1 MASITEAF
9 ANFAKNRNVAA
20 QVVTG
25 TASDLTS
32 DLALSQVNALVAA
45 GKLLSVTVTGQAN
58 TVSAINMAKLVAMP
72 KFALGA
78 GATFEVKDSAANII
92 SNMASLAKATKFTVS
107 GANTVS
113 IANAI
118 TLVGKVG
125 FNLFTG
131 ATFVVTGSAT
141 DILAA
146 TASVA
151 KTKATSLVVSTATV
165 AQATTLNALSTFTSV
180 ATVADTATAIL
191 AVSAL
196 LSNSRV
202 LSLTLTGPNALTVA
216 QATSLGAKPLSLG
229 AGATLVISGIAT
241 DLLSSNANLAKS
253 MAKATGVTLTGANS
267 VSVADANAL
276 SAKTGFSVA
285 AGATLAV
292 SGAAETLLTASS
304 ATLSKATEF
313 KLTGANSISIANATT
328 LLGAKN
334 FKLDASASLNVSG
347 LLADLTNAD
356 NAKALSVATSITVT
370 DTTINATEANTL
382 VSTKG
387 LNANVKFV
395 MTVADTAEILVG
407 DKYTAVAKATSV
419 KLSADATGVTV
430 ADAIKLASLS
440 GFDRNGKHFPI
451 TGTVDDLL
459 ATGATAALALATTVT
474 VTGTDLEVSAA
485 EADRLAALGDTLTA
499 LTSSQHLKIVD
510 SYANINVT
518 GLDLT
523 LAEKVTVTGALTI
536 TQALAL
542 IGDDSPNA
550 DAAWTFSEVTGSA
563 AALVLEANKDVLD
576 ASKCTVGK
584 VTLSENAAAVAI
596 ADAIKLAGLNGFN
609 LGGHTFA
616 ITGSYATLSA
626 DGAADAVALATT
638 ITVSDTSLTAEHAAT
653 LFALNQTA
661 TMVLTISDTAA
672 NLLNADYATVV
683 EAAAQGGTLTFN
695 DDATLT
701 VDQAQTFA
709 GWTDG
714 DLSALLL
721 TDKTLTIA
729 DTGASLLESAD
740 SLVGATDIEITT
752 ATVEQA
758 AEIAGWADYTVAI
771 DKIVDSASALLG
783 GDSVLD
789 DADAISLAGTD
800 NEVTVDELADLL
812 PLIGAGDTLV
822 TADLN
827 IEVGATLVVVDTWAH
842 INDAIENLELLGNF
856 RASAGGFLSIELA
869 EGESVEISMTD
880 YHSSDKVLSLLL
892 GSPSVSVTI
901 ANDTE
906 LGLFNDLDPAVTADA
921 AALAKIIGVSAAAD
935 SSDVDIDLSTLA
947 KGFSITGGA
956 GDDAI
961 KGGAGA
967 NTLVGG
973 AGDDSLTGGA
983 GADSITGGAGDDTIN
998 GFAGADTV
1006 AGGADDDTLQLL
1018 AGANADLANA
1028 ADAAVA
1034 TIEVVTG
1041 ASAAATTINLS
1052 KQTEAFTI
1060 NGGSAADIITGGA
1073 GNDTIDG
1080 GAGADSITGGAGAD
1094 SITAGA
1100 GDDTIVGF
1108 VGADTVIGGDGT
1120 DTLVLTGSIT
1130 TSAEGEL
1137 VTVEVVSA
1145 ATLTVAT
1152 TIDLTGQTE
1161 AFKILGSA
1169 GANTITGG
1177 TGNDTITGG
1186 VAADSITGGAG
1197 SDSITGGAGADVI
1210 TGFVGTDTIVGGDGN
1225 DTLVLL
1231 AGTNADLAAATDA
1244 AITTVEIVTA
1254 AATATTIDLSVQTEA
1269 FTINGGAEGDTITA
1283 GAKNDTISGG
1293 AGNDSI
1299 TGGAGADSIAGGEGN
1314 DTITGFVGADTVLG
1328 GDGADKLV
1336 LTAGANAD
1344 LAAALDTA
1352 LTGVETVEAAASAAT
1367 TINLGKQTEAF
1378 TITGGSAA
1386 DVITGGAGKD
1396 TINSAAGNDII
1407 NGFVGADS
1415 IDGGADSDTL
1425 ALLVG
1430 ANTDLA
1436 NASDAALA
1444 NVEIVTGAAAAATTI
1459 NLSKQNEAF
1468 TITGGSAADT
1478 ITGGAGNDTI
1488 DGGAGADLITG
1499 GAGNDTI
1506 NGFVGADTIVGGAGT
1521 ANTLALVAGAN
1532 ADLMNATDA
1541 AIATIQ
1547 IVTGASAAATTI
1559 NLSKQTE
1566 AFTITGGS
1574 AADVITGG
1582 AGNDTIDGGAGND
1595 TLSGGAGADSIT
1607 AGAGDDSIVGF
1618 VGADTV
1624 TGGDGTDTLVL
1635 TGSMTTSA
1643 NGELVTVEI
1652 ISAATLTVAT
1662 TINLTGQTEA
1672 FKILGSAGAATIT
1685 GGSGDDTIT
1694 GGAGADSITGGAG
1707 YDSITGGAGADVIT
1721 GFVGTDILVGGDGV
1735 DTLALLSGSNADLA
1749 AAADT
1754 AITTVEVVT
1763 GAATAT
1769 TIDLSVQ
1776 TEAFTINGGAEGD
1789 TITAGAKN
1797 DTINGGGGNDSI
1809 TGGAGADSITGG
1821 AGNDTITGFV
1831 GADTIVGGD
1840 GAADEL
1846 ILLAGANADLAAA
1859 LDAALTT
1866 VEKVTGASTAT
1877 TINLS
1882 KQTEAFT
1889 ITGGAGND
1897 VITGGAGADTIS
1909 CAAGDDT
1916 INGFVGA
1923 DKVTGGDGTDTLVL
1937 TGSITTSTD
1946 DQLVTMEVVSAAT
1959 LTVATTINLTG
1970 QTDDGLTIIGGLGN
1984 DTITGGTGAETIKG
1998 GAGADMITGGATGA
2012 NTFDYTTLTNSL
2024 VAAFD
2029 TIADFKTTDKF
2040 KVGHEVSADNFKT
2053 LTIASSS
2060 ALATDLANSTRAA
2073 SFVANGATLV
2083 TVGAGSAA
2091 VRYLVIN
2098 DGTAA
2103 FGAGADAVIKLS
2115 GTAAVANTNFI
2126 V

>member
-956 GDDAI
+956 GDD
-961 KGGAGA
+961 
-967 NTLVGG
+967 
-973 AGDDSLTGGA
+973 
-983 GADSITGGAGDDTIN
+983 TIN

-1041 ASAAATTINLS
+1041 ASAA
-1052 KQTEAFTI
+1052 
-1060 NGGSAADIITGGA
+1060 
-1073 GNDTIDG
+1073 
-1080 GAGADSITGGAGAD
+1080 
-1094 SITAGA
+1094 
-1100 GDDTIVGF
+1100 
-1108 VGADTVIGGDGT
+1108 
-1120 DTLVLTGSIT
+1120 
-1130 TSAEGEL
+1130 
-1137 VTVEVVSA
+1137 
-1145 ATLTVAT
+1145 
-1152 TIDLTGQTE
+1152 
-1161 AFKILGSA
+1161 
-1169 GANTITGG
+1169 
-1177 TGNDTITGG
+1177 
-1186 VAADSITGGAG
+1186 
-1197 SDSITGGAGADVI
+1197 
-1210 TGFVGTDTIVGGDGN
+1210 
-1225 DTLVLL
+1225 
-1231 AGTNADLAAATDA
+1231 
-1244 AITTVEIVTA
+1244 
-1254 AATATTIDLSVQTEA
+1254 
-1269 FTINGGAEGDTITA
+1269 
-1283 GAKNDTISGG
+1283 
-1293 AGNDSI
+1293 
-1299 TGGAGADSIAGGEGN
+1299 
-1314 DTITGFVGADTVLG
+1314 
-1328 GDGADKLV
+1328 
-1336 LTAGANAD
+1336 
-1344 LAAALDTA
+1344 
-1352 LTGVETVEAAASAAT
+1352 
-1367 TINLGKQTEAF
+1367 
-1378 TITGGSAA
+1378 
-1386 DVITGGAGKD
+1386 
-1396 TINSAAGNDII
+1396 
-1407 NGFVGADS
+1407 
-1415 IDGGADSDTL
+1415 
-1425 ALLVG
+1425 
-1430 ANTDLA
+1430 
-1436 NASDAALA
+1436 
-1444 NVEIVTGAAAAATTI
+1444 
-1459 NLSKQNEAF
+1459 
-1468 TITGGSAADT
+1468 
-1478 ITGGAGNDTI
+1478 
-1488 DGGAGADLITG
+1488 
-1499 GAGNDTI
+1499 
-1506 NGFVGADTIVGGAGT
+1506 
-1521 ANTLALVAGAN
+1521 
-1532 ADLMNATDA
+1532 
-1541 AIATIQ
+1541 
-1547 IVTGASAAATTI
+1547 
-1559 NLSKQTE
+1559 
-1566 AFTITGGS
+1566 
-1574 AADVITGG
+1574 
-1582 AGNDTIDGGAGND
+1582 
-1595 TLSGGAGADSIT
+1595 
-1607 AGAGDDSIVGF
+1607 
-1618 VGADTV
+1618 
-1624 TGGDGTDTLVL
+1624 
-1635 TGSMTTSA
+1635 
-1643 NGELVTVEI
+1643 
-1652 ISAATLTVAT
+1652 
-1662 TINLTGQTEA
+1662 
-1672 FKILGSAGAATIT
+1672 
-1685 GGSGDDTIT
+1685 
-1694 GGAGADSITGGAG
+1694 
-1707 YDSITGGAGADVIT
+1707 
-1721 GFVGTDILVGGDGV
+1721 
-1735 DTLALLSGSNADLA
+1735 
-1749 AAADT
+1749 
-1754 AITTVEVVT
+1754 
-1763 GAATAT
+1763 
-1769 TIDLSVQ
+1769 
-1776 TEAFTINGGAEGD
+1776 
-1789 TITAGAKN
+1789 
-1797 DTINGGGGNDSI
+1797 
-1809 TGGAGADSITGG
+1809 
-1821 AGNDTITGFV
+1821 
-1831 GADTIVGGD
+1831 
-1840 GAADEL
+1840 
-1846 ILLAGANADLAAA
+1846 
-1859 LDAALTT
+1859 
-1866 VEKVTGASTAT
+1866 AT